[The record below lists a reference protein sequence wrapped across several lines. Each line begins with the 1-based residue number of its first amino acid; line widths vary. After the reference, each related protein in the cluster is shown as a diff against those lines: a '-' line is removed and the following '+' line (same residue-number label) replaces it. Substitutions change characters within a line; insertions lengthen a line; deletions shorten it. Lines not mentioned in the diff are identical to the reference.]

1 MWAHGM
7 KPNIG
12 SKVRNSQGLV
22 GVVSN
27 ISGSMVY
34 TDTFKSRG
42 WKKGLDVWTDTPTQ
56 KSVAPPIAIAIPI
69 QPYDRLY
76 YAAFLSTAAI
86 WIITAYVL
94 LQKNTQV
101 FLLALASPYMEHGVA
116 LFTNETKRWVEA
128 DAQFH
133 GVCSTVRGRMLHPG
147 ACRMGMEE
155 SIVMGTF
162 AINVLIHWCPSMAK
176 HVLAAVLVAGRAAYR
191 AFQWHVM
198 MHWHVMK
205 SC

>member
-22 GVVSN
+22 GVVSDV
-27 ISGSMVY
+27 SGSTVY
-34 TDTFKSRG
+34 TDTLTSRG
-42 WKKGLDVWTDTPTQ
+42 WKKGLEVWSPMQKPLVTPN
-56 KSVAPPIAIAIPI
+56 AIPL

-76 YAAFLSTAAI
+76 YAAFLSTAAL

-191 AFQWHVM
+191 VFQWHVM
-198 MHWHVMK
+198 MHWHILN
-205 SC
+205 SI